1 MAEDCQAPRIE
12 YFTRAQAENA
22 AENGNGRMA
31 RNLLERAILNQ
42 SRRLAAEPQAA
53 LDELTLGDFA
63 LEEAE

>member
-1 MAEDCQAPRIE
+1 
-12 YFTRAQAENA
+12 
-22 AENGNGRMA
+22 MA

-63 LEEAE
+63 LDEIE